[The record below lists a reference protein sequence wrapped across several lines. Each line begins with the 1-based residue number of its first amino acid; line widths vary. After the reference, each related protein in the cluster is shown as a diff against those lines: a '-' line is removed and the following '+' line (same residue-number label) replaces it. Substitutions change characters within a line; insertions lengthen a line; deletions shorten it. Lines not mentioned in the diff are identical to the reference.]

1 MVYATLS
8 NPNRPGSPAVTVGFP
23 ITENVY
29 ADLESI
35 GIGSAT
41 ERDCY
46 AASVGGDVPIIKRL
60 EKTAVNVDELDYLVK
75 RLDSFDRRELAQFQ
89 GVAVSRG
96 YFDMTDLINLT
107 FCCQNATVV
116 QDFSDLASIGRAHY
130 LDIHGGAMPEEL
142 QSVDARKL
150 ALSLL
155 LNLASIGRAHYLD
168 IHGGAMPEELQ
179 SVDARKLAL
188 SLLLNEDG
196 KVTPYGV
203 VYDNGMQLEQLY
215 GGQHFPDYL
224 YSGNTV
230 LTVAMTDR
238 RLSEDA
244 APITWL
250 HFPINDW
257 QIERSVIR
265 TGISVPEDMRLRYS
279 DSELPQE
286 LTALLGGENLHDV
299 NDLCAG
305 FAELDQGDRQKLGA
319 VLQMAQPDDL
329 VQARNLLKQLDL
341 FDFIPKVST
350 PAEYGRYMIAESGR
364 FEYDENLDEFYDY
377 QKYGKQRM
385 SQEQGQY
392 VGGGYVSYHG
402 FISIEEVLAGSETER
417 MEQTLG
423 GM

>member
-8 NPNRPGSPAVTVGFP
+8 NSNRPGSPAVTVGFP
-23 ITENVY
+23 ITENVF

-46 AASVGGDVPIIKRL
+46 AASVGGDVPILKRL

-107 FCCQNATVV
+107 FCCQSATVV

-130 LDIHGGAMPEEL
+130 LDIHGGAT
-142 QSVDARKL
+142 A
-150 ALSLL
+150 
-155 LNLASIGRAHYLD
+155 
-168 IHGGAMPEELQ
+168 EELQ

-215 GGQHFPDYL
+215 DGQYYPDYL

-238 RLSEDA
+238 RFSEDA
-244 APITWL
+244 TPITWL

-279 DSELPQE
+279 DSELPKE

-299 NDLCAG
+299 NDLCAV
-305 FAELDQGDRQKLGA
+305 FVELDQGYRQKLGA
-319 VLQMAQPDDL
+319 VLQMVQPDDL